1 MPDTNEQNVT
11 TTENE
16 EPRKGIFIMG
26 RNTYDNL
33 VSDGK
38 IDPTSIYFVQEDVTD
53 SDKYL
58 SLYVGL
64 NRQTDI
70 AYLNE
75 LTGFTDVTTIN
86 ALQQLIFNSGTPPTN
101 LLTTDKI
108 YYWEDTEV
116 HIFRAFIKSKINGS
130 VLPIGSDPVWTEI

>member
-33 VSDGK
+33 VAAGG
-38 IDPTSIYFVQEDVTD
+38 IDPTSIYFIQEDVTD

-75 LTGFTDVTTIN
+75 LTGFTDATTIN

-116 HIFRAFIKSKINGS
+116 HIFRAFIKSKIDGS